1 MHDTQRHA
9 CTHNTREHNATHMR
23 HTCTQEHTGTLVH
36 LDMPAHATSHMHTGT
51 HRDTDTA
58 HIGHGCICAD
68 TRTHVSAHTRSF
80 TCTYRHVLGVFLE
93 IGERHLKVQV
103 SAFPLTLLFCS
114 FWNFVFKSAECVTF
128 LLKKCFARER
138 ELSFQ
143 PAGTSV
149 CALSHICGEG
159 TPRVS
164 WRRVQLT
171 RPFSSETANG
181 F

>member
-1 MHDTQRHA
+1 
-9 CTHNTREHNATHMR
+9 
-23 HTCTQEHTGTLVH
+23 
-36 LDMPAHATSHMHTGT
+36 MHTGT
-51 HRDTDTA
+51 HGHARAPGRACTCHIA
-58 HIGHGCICAD
+58 HAHRNTQGH
-68 TRTHVSAHTRSF
+68 RHSAHRTRVHMRRHADARE
-80 TCTYRHVLGVFLE
+80 CTHTHIYMYIRHALGVFLE